1 MKSAHEIWRAML
13 TDLETE
19 FSAVSFDVWI
29 KTLVPYCVDDKSR
42 LVLIATNSEHKHKV
56 NAGQKIPIKLV
67 AQKVAPYL
75 TDIVVI
81 EESEK
86 EDYSSSVPEDTGK
99 EEEQRKEALYG
110 VGTPINPR
118 YNFEEFV
125 VGKSNELTV
134 AAAHAVS
141 DAPGQKF
148 NPLFIY
154 GASGLG
160 KTHVMHAIGN
170 SLLVSHPELKVIYVT
185 SEKFLNDFISSI
197 GNSKESRNTFRDK
210 YRSADVLMIDDVQL
224 LSGKERTQEELFHTF
239 NDMHDAGKQLVFTSD
254 RTPGEIPDISDR
266 LRSRFEWG
274 LITDIQPPDIET
286 RIVIL
291 KKKSQKLQC
300 NIPLEVLTF
309 MAEKIDSNI
318 REMESL
324 LNKVVFLS
332 GLTGAQPS
340 VELVRDAL
348 KDYRNVTEEKINPD
362 VIIDCVCKY
371 FGLGRDVLLGKK
383 KNKEIV
389 EPRQICMYLIADMT
403 NMPLETVGNICG
415 GRDHTTVMHARD
427 KIERLMSSAS
437 RIKTAVE
444 DIRSMVF
451 KK

>member
-1 MKSAHEIWRAML
+1 MKSAHEIWRDML

-291 KKKSQKLQC
+291 KKKSQKLHC

>member
-1 MKSAHEIWRAML
+1 MKSAHEIWRDML
-13 TDLETE
+13 SDLETE

-56 NAGQKIPIKLV
+56 NSGQKITIKLV

-81 EESEK
+81 EDSEK
-86 EDYSSSVPEDTGK
+86 EDYSAAVKEDGSAEEERRK
-99 EEEQRKEALYG
+99 EELYG
-110 VGTPINPR
+110 VGTPINPK

-141 DAPGQKF
+141 EAPGQKF

-160 KTHVMHAIGN
+160 KTHIMHAIGN
-170 SLLVSHPELKVIYVT
+170 SLLVSHPDLKVVYVT

-210 YRSADVLMIDDVQL
+210 YRRADVLMIDDVQL

-291 KKKSQKLQC
+291 KKKAQKLQA

-332 GLTGAQPS
+332 GLTGAKPS
-340 VELVRDAL
+340 IELVRDTL

-362 VIIDCVCKY
+362 VIIECVCKY
-371 FGLGRDVLLGKK
+371 FGLARDVLLGKK
-383 KNKEIV
+383 KNKDIV
-389 EPRQICMYLIADMT
+389 EPRQICMYLMADMT

-427 KIERLMSSAS
+427 KIERLMPSAS

>member
-1 MKSAHEIWRAML
+1 ML
-13 TDLETE
+13 SDLETE
-19 FSAVSFDVWI
+19 FSACSYDVWI
-29 KTLVPYCVDDKSR
+29 KTLTPYCVDDKSR
-42 LVLIATNSEHKHKV
+42 LVLIATNADHKNKV
-56 NAGQKIPIKLV
+56 NSGQKIPIKIV

-86 EDYSSSVPEDTGK
+86 EDYSAAVAENENA
-99 EEEQRKEALYG
+99 EEEKRKETLYG
-110 VGTPINPR
+110 VGTPINPK

-141 DAPGQKF
+141 EAPGQKF

-160 KTHVMHAIGN
+160 KTHIMHAIGN
-170 SLLVSHPELKVIYVT
+170 SLLVSRPELKVIYVT

-291 KKKSQKLQC
+291 KKKAQKQQC

-324 LNKVVFLS
+324 LNKVIFLS
-332 GLTGAQPS
+332 GLTGNAPS

-348 KDYRNVTEEKINPD
+348 KDYRNVTEEKINPETI
-362 VIIDCVCKY
+362 VDCVCKY
-371 FGLGRDVLLGKK
+371 FGLTSDVLLGK
-383 KNKEIV
+383 
-389 EPRQICMYLIADMT
+389 
-403 NMPLETVGNICG
+403 
-415 GRDHTTVMHARD
+415 
-427 KIERLMSSAS
+427 
-437 RIKTAVE
+437 
-444 DIRSMVF
+444 
-451 KK
+451 

>member
-1 MKSAHEIWRAML
+1 MKSAHEIWRDML

-141 DAPGQKF
+141 DAPGHKF

>member
-1 MKSAHEIWRAML
+1 MKSAHEIWRDML

>member
-1 MKSAHEIWRAML
+1 MKSAHEIWRDML

-19 FSAVSFDVWI
+19 FSAVSFDVGI

-141 DAPGQKF
+141 DAPGHKF

-160 KTHVMHAIGN
+160 KTHIMHAIGN

>member
-1 MKSAHEIWRAML
+1 MKSAHEIWRDML

-141 DAPGQKF
+141 DAPGHKF

-160 KTHVMHAIGN
+160 KTHIMHAIGN

-254 RTPGEIPDISDR
+254 PTPGEIPDISDR

>member
-1 MKSAHEIWRAML
+1 MKTAHEIWRDML
-13 TDLETE
+13 SDLETE

-29 KTLVPYCVDDKSR
+29 KTLAPYCVDGESR

-56 NAGQKIPIKLV
+56 NSGMKITIKLV

-81 EESEK
+81 EDGEK
-86 EDYSSSVPEDTGK
+86 EDYSAAISENVSA

-110 VGTPINPR
+110 VGTPINPK

-141 DAPGQKF
+141 EAPGQKF

-210 YRSADVLMIDDVQL
+210 YRRADVLMIDDVQL

-254 RTPGEIPDISDR
+254 RTPSEIPDISDR

-300 NIPLEVLTF
+300 NIPLEVLSF

-318 REMESL
+318 RELESL

-332 GLTGAQPS
+332 GLTGAAPS
-340 VELVRDAL
+340 IELVRDTL

-362 VIIDCVCKY
+362 TIIDCVCKY
-371 FGLGRDVLLGKK
+371 FGLTSEVLLGKK

-389 EPRQICMYLIADMT
+389 EPRQICMYLMADMT
-403 NMPLETVGNICG
+403 NMPLETVGNLCG

-427 KIERLMSSAS
+427 KIERLMGSAS

>member
-1 MKSAHEIWRAML
+1 MKSAHEIWRDML

-141 DAPGQKF
+141 DAPGHKF

-160 KTHVMHAIGN
+160 KTHIMHAIGN

>member
-1 MKSAHEIWRAML
+1 MKSAHEIWRDML

-160 KTHVMHAIGN
+160 KTHIMHAIGN

-371 FGLGRDVLLGKK
+371 FGLGRD
-383 KNKEIV
+383 
-389 EPRQICMYLIADMT
+389 C
-403 NMPLETVGNICG
+403 
-415 GRDHTTVMHARD
+415 
-427 KIERLMSSAS
+427 SSAKEEQGD
-437 RIKTAVE
+437 R
-444 DIRSMVF
+444 
-451 KK
+451 

>member
-1 MKSAHEIWRAML
+1 MKSAHEIWRDML
-13 TDLETE
+13 SDLETE

-29 KTLVPYCVDDKSR
+29 KTLTPYCIDDKNR
-42 LVLIATNSEHKHKV
+42 LVLIATNAEHKHKV
-56 NAGQKIPIKLV
+56 NSGQKITIKLV
-67 AQKVAPYL
+67 AQKIAPYL
-75 TDIVVI
+75 SDIMVI
-81 EESEK
+81 EDGEK
-86 EDYSSSVPEDTGK
+86 EDYSAAVAEDESAEDEK
-99 EEEQRKEALYG
+99 RREALYG
-110 VGTPINPR
+110 IGTPINPK

-141 DAPGQKF
+141 EAPGQKF

-160 KTHVMHAIGN
+160 KTHIMHAIGN

-185 SEKFLNDFISSI
+185 SEKFLNDFLSAI
-197 GNSKESRNTFRDK
+197 GNGRESNSAFRDK
-210 YRSADVLMIDDVQL
+210 YRKADVLMIDDVQL
-224 LSGKERTQEELFHTF
+224 FSGKGRTQEELFHTF

-291 KKKSQKLQC
+291 TKKAQKLQC
-300 NIPLEVLTF
+300 NIPLDVLTF

-332 GLTGAQPS
+332 GLTGKTPS
-340 VELVRDAL
+340 VDLVRDAL
-348 KDYRNVTEEKINPD
+348 KDYRNVTEEKISPD
-362 VIIDCVCKY
+362 AIIECVCKY
-371 FGLGRDVLLGKK
+371 FGLTIAALLGKK

-389 EPRQICMYLIADMT
+389 EPRQICMYLMADMT
-403 NMPLETVGNICG
+403 NMPLETVGNVCG

-427 KIERLMSSAS
+427 KIERLMPTAS
-437 RIKTAVE
+437 RIRTAVE

>member
-1 MKSAHEIWRAML
+1 MKSAHEIWRDML

-160 KTHVMHAIGN
+160 KTHIMHAIGN

>member
-1 MKSAHEIWRAML
+1 M
-13 TDLETE
+13 
-19 FSAVSFDVWI
+19 
-29 KTLVPYCVDDKSR
+29 
-42 LVLIATNSEHKHKV
+42 
-56 NAGQKIPIKLV
+56 
-67 AQKVAPYL
+67 
-75 TDIVVI
+75 
-81 EESEK
+81 
-86 EDYSSSVPEDTGK
+86 
-99 EEEQRKEALYG
+99 
-110 VGTPINPR
+110 
-118 YNFEEFV
+118 NFV
-125 VGKSNELTV
+125 
-134 AAAHAVS
+134 
-141 DAPGQKF
+141 
-148 NPLFIY
+148 
-154 GASGLG
+154 
-160 KTHVMHAIGN
+160 
-170 SLLVSHPELKVIYVT
+170 
-185 SEKFLNDFISSI
+185 
-197 GNSKESRNTFRDK
+197 
-210 YRSADVLMIDDVQL
+210 
-224 LSGKERTQEELFHTF
+224 
-239 NDMHDAGKQLVFTSD
+239 
-254 RTPGEIPDISDR
+254 PDISDR

>member
-1 MKSAHEIWRAML
+1 MKTAHELWRDML
-13 TDLETE
+13 SDLETE

-29 KTLVPYCVDDKSR
+29 KTLTPYCIDDKSR
-42 LVLIATNSEHKHKV
+42 LVLIATNDEHKQKV
-56 NAGQKIPIKLV
+56 NSGMKITIKLV

-81 EESEK
+81 NDAEK
-86 EDYSSSVPEDTGK
+86 EDYSAAVKEDEK
-99 EEEQRKEALYG
+99 AEEERRNDALCG
-110 VGTPINPR
+110 IGTPINPK

-141 DAPGQKF
+141 EAPGQKF

-160 KTHVMHAIGN
+160 KTHIMHAIGN
-170 SLLVSHPELKVIYVT
+170 SLIVSHPELKVIYVT
-185 SEKFLNDFISSI
+185 SNKFLNDFISSI
-197 GNSKESRNTFRDK
+197 GNGKESQNTFRDK
-210 YRSADVLMIDDVQL
+210 YRSADVLMIDDIQFI
-224 LSGKERTQEELFHTF
+224 SGKERTQEELFHTF
-239 NDMHDAGKQLVFTSD
+239 NDLHDAGKQLVFTSD
-254 RTPGEIPDISDR
+254 RTPGEIPDLEER
-266 LRSRFEWG
+266 LRTRFEWG

-291 KKKSQKLQC
+291 RKKAQKLQC
-300 NIPLEVLTF
+300 NIPLDVLTF
-309 MAEKIDSNI
+309 MAEKIESNV

-332 GLTGAQPS
+332 GLTGKPPS
-340 VELVRDAL
+340 VDLVRDTL
-348 KDYRNVTEEKINPD
+348 KDYRNVTEEKIAPEA
-362 VIIDCVCKY
+362 IIDCVCKY
-371 FGLGRDVLLGKK
+371 FGMNSSDLLGKK

-389 EPRQICMYLIADMT
+389 EPRQICMYLMADLT
-403 NMPLETVGNICG
+403 NMPLETVGNVCG

-427 KIERLMSSAS
+427 KIERLMPTVS
-437 RIKTAVE
+437 RIKTAVD
-444 DIRSMVF
+444 DIKSMVF